1 MKTRTLYL
9 LLVFQTIQLISH
21 SQESLPQGI
30 SESWYSQQT
39 AQIDALSFSFKSS
52 KHKNDFTATNHR
64 NNMDLFVSESGFRVS
79 SEKKSP
85 WSVSF
90 LIKHINHQSF
100 DKKQFIAERTNASTV
115 RYTSTLSAVEYQH
128 GSKGLRQNFIIQ
140 EKSAASTKLE
150 VEMQV
155 QTDLLVQLVN
165 AQALVFSSR
174 GTKQQERLRY
184 DQLKVWDSRGVA
196 LAASMHYDSQSGMLT
211 IAADDS
217 NAVYPVTID
226 PLNHTPEW
234 TTSADGVLPGL
245 LTNLQLQSQAGY
257 GYTVAGLGDVN
268 GDGFDDVAIGA
279 PTMADVVTGSGNLL
293 SVGAVF
299 LYFGSAN
306 GLPATPSKIL
316 QPTSPVAGSLFG
328 LSIAA
333 GDITGDGKNDIII
346 GAPQETYQT
355 SAATLLG
362 STNVNV
368 KAGKVYVYRSE
379 DLFSAAVPSP
389 SFQIKLSGSSWF
401 STGVAGLLLNNT
413 NVGFLFGYSIAA
425 TSDMNGDGK
434 QDIVVGS
441 PAWLGTSLTSV
452 QTGAAFVYY
461 SSDLQTSSPVR
472 LPAPTPAL
480 LGLASLP
487 LANTAGLMFGF
498 SVDGT
503 GDYNGDGYPD
513 IAVGAPAGINL
524 GSLGGIF
531 TGQFL
536 GGTVRVFN
544 GNGSGVQTSSNILLQ
559 ASPSG
564 LLSSAANLF
573 GYSLKAVRTAAGA
586 SNGNILV
593 GAPNENVLSNVG
605 GLQLKA
611 GTVNVF
617 KARTGAGTFTPDQ
630 SIGSPRA
637 GSVLGLL
644 SGQTLNV
651 SMMFGASIDNML
663 DVNCDNI
670 GDIIV
675 GEPLSTNVPM
685 IGANVTGGAAY
696 ILLGKADGTYDSSP
710 YWDLGVTVSPLLGV
724 NASSLLGYSVAGAG
738 YTKGKSNGV
747 RSVIGGPANALDFG
761 SGLLNMGNT
770 LSTLMS
776 FTFDNNGL
784 GKAYSFAYSCN
795 GPLSVLPVKL
805 INFYATND
813 KGMARLNWMAESD
826 NTLQAYTIERSED
839 GLHFSDVA
847 MVLPAFDRVNSYVY
861 PDKFSIKTV
870 VYYRLRMSDKDGTTT
885 YSAIAKLHTS
895 SNSTATIAAT
905 PNPATDRV
913 RITMAGMPAG
923 NYMLQLRNAAG
934 QYLRQATVNFTG
946 QSQTTEFSGARLSA
960 GLYWV
965 ELFDRNGSR
974 LTTSAVLVQ

>member
-1 MKTRTLYL
+1 MKTRTLYFL
-9 LLVFQTIQLISH
+9 LILQSIQFSA
-21 SQESLPQGI
+21 
-30 SESWYSQQT
+30 YSQQSLPDGISKDWYKQQT
-39 AQIDALSFSFKSS
+39 QQINELSCAFKATHHNNSFSSV
-52 KHKNDFTATNHR
+52 NDR
-64 NNMDLFVSESGFRVS
+64 NAMHIFVSASEYRVS
-79 SEKKSP
+79 SLKKIS
-85 WSVSF
+85 WSATFRVTS
-90 LIKHINHQSF
+90 IDHQRF
-100 DKKQFIAERTNASTV
+100 DKTLFGVEKAGVSTV
-115 RYTSTLSAVEYQH
+115 RYTSALADVEYQH
-128 GSKGLRQNFIIQ
+128 GENGLRQNFIVHK
-140 EKSAASTKLE
+140 KSAGSKALQ
-150 VEMQV
+150 VVMQV
-155 QTDLLVQLVN
+155 QSDLSVQLIN
-165 AQALVFSSR
+165 AQSLVFSSK
-174 GTKQQERLRY
+174 GSNQQERLRY
-184 DQLKVWDSRGVA
+184 DQLKVWDSRGVT
-196 LAASMHYDSQSGMLT
+196 LAAAMSYDTQTNMLT
-211 IAADDS
+211 MTADDQ

-234 TTSADGVLPGL
+234 TSSADGVLPGL
-245 LTNLQLQSQAGY
+245 LNNLQLQSQAGY
-257 GYTVAGLGDVN
+257 GYSVAGLGDVN

-328 LSIAA
+328 LSIAS
-333 GDITGDGKNDIII
+333 GDISGDGKNDIII

-379 DLFSAAVPSP
+379 DLFSAAVPAA
-389 SFQIKLSGSSWF
+389 SFQIKLSGTSWF

-413 NVGFLFGYSIAA
+413 NAGFLFGYSVA
-425 TSDMNGDGK
+425 TTNDVNGDGK
-434 QDIVVGS
+434 QDIVIGS
-441 PAWLGTSLTSV
+441 PAWLGTSLLSV

-461 SSDLQTSSPVR
+461 SNDLQTSSPVR
-472 LPAPTPAL
+472 LSAPTPAL

-487 LANTAGLMFGF
+487 VANTAGLLFGF

-513 IAVGAPAGINL
+513 IAVGAPAGMNL

-536 GGTVRVFN
+536 GGTVAVFN
-544 GNGSGVQTSSNILLQ
+544 GTGSGVQTSSNVMLQ
-559 ASPSG
+559 ASASG

-573 GYSLKAVRTAAGA
+573 GYSVKRVRTASGA

-593 GAPNENVLSNVG
+593 GAPNANVLSNAG

-617 KARTGAGTFTPDQ
+617 KARTGSGTFTPDQ
-630 SIGSPRA
+630 SIASPRTS
-637 GSVLGLL
+637 SVLSLL

-651 SMMFGASIDNML
+651 SMLFGASIDNML

-696 ILLGKADGTYDSSP
+696 ILLGKADGTYDPSP

-724 NASSLLGYSVAGAG
+724 NASSLLGYSVAGGG
-738 YTKGKSNGV
+738 YVKGRSNGV
-747 RSVIGGPANALDFG
+747 RSVVGGPANALDFG
-761 SGLLNMGNT
+761 SGLLNLGNT
-770 LSTLMS
+770 LSTLSS

-784 GKAYSFAYSCN
+784 GKAYSIAYSCN
-795 GPLSVLPVKL
+795 GPMSVLPVKL

-813 KGMARLNWMAESD
+813 KGMARLNWTAESD

-839 GLHFSDVA
+839 GLHFSDIA
-847 MVLPAFDRVNSYVY
+847 MVLPAYETVNRYVY
-861 PDKFSIKTV
+861 PDKLVIKSV
-870 VYYRLRMSDKDGTTT
+870 LYYRLRMNDKDGSSSYSSVAKLTTT
-885 YSAIAKLHTS
+885 
-895 SNSTATIAAT
+895 SNNEATIAAT
-905 PNPATDRV
+905 PNPTTDQV
-913 RITMAGMPAG
+913 RITMNGMVAGIIC
-923 NYMLQLRNAAG
+923 
-934 QYLRQATVNFTG
+934 
-946 QSQTTEFSGARLSA
+946 
-960 GLYWV
+960 
-965 ELFDRNGSR
+965 
-974 LTTSAVLVQ
+974 